1 MVEVH
6 IGQARRINSK
16 QATPKFGNRTYI
28 APQVERF
35 SLSTVSC
42 LMKKNTYSVHSA
54 PRAKRVVNKN
64 KMKCVVCKGS
74 DIDLKTVDEQI
85 KSEKDIILVP
95 MNILVCSTCGERY
108 YDRKSMRK
116 IEEIRKKLK
125 NKKLD
130 VEEVGKVMRAN
141 AA

>member
-1 MVEVH
+1 
-6 IGQARRINSK
+6 
-16 QATPKFGNRTYI
+16 
-28 APQVERF
+28 
-35 SLSTVSC
+35 
-42 LMKKNTYSVHSA
+42 
-54 PRAKRVVNKN
+54 
-64 KMKCVVCKGS
+64 MKCVVCKGS

-85 KSEKDIILVP
+85 KSEKDIILVH

-108 YDRKSMRK
+108 YDRKSIRK